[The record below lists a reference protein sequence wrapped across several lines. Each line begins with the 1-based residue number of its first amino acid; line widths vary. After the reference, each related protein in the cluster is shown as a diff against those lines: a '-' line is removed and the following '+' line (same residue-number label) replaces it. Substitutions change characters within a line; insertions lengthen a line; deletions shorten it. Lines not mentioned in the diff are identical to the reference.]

1 MSRVRAIN
9 NGAQMIDNHLKAQTR
24 KHALAKAATIGAAA
38 GAVLYLAQKGKLN
51 PKEGGNKFLET
62 GKSILRKPAIAVLNG
77 VKTINSTL
85 NAKLNQAAKTKYW
98 AGWIIEHGKAAKRF
112 AAKVSCSFDGIA
124 NPVEKIFNKAKF
136 SPNKAKAVD
145 LAAETFNKFAK

>member
-24 KHALAKAATIGAAA
+24 KHTLAKAAAIGAAA

-51 PKEGGNKFLET
+51 SKDGGNKFIET

-77 VKTINSTL
+77 VKTVSSTL
-85 NAKLNQAAKTKYW
+85 NAKLNQAAATKPW
-98 AGWIIEHGKAAKRF
+98 AKHIIENGKAVKRF
-112 AAKVSCSFDGIA
+112 ASKVSCSLDGIA
-124 NPVEKIFNKAKF
+124 NSAEKIFNKAKF
-136 SPNKAKAVD
+136 APNKAKAAD
-145 LAAETFNKFAK
+145 LAAETFNNFVK

>member
-24 KHALAKAATIGAAA
+24 KHTLAKAAAIGTAA

-77 VKTINSTL
+77 VKTINT
-85 NAKLNQAAKTKYW
+85 KLNQAAATKPW
-98 AGWIIEHGKAAKRF
+98 AKRIIENGKAVKRF
-112 AAKVSCSFDGIA
+112 ASKVSCSLDGIA
-124 NPVEKIFNKAKF
+124 NPAERIFNKAKF
-136 SPNKAKAVD
+136 APNKAKAAD
-145 LAAETFNKFAK
+145 LAAETFNNFVK